1 MGGMMEL
8 DRHFNH
14 DIVIARYGPSDEP
27 VEYAVECETCFE
39 VIVWEAAQAAPRG
52 SGIHQ
57 AKPYYVTKNKC
68 PTLNV

>member
-1 MGGMMEL
+1 MEL

-39 VIVWEAAQAAPRG
+39 VIVWEEAQPQPSGCAAPG
-52 SGIHQ
+52 LTLF
-57 AKPYYVTKNKC
+57 TKNIKNL
-68 PTLNV
+68 PK

>member
-8 DRHFNH
+8 DRHFSH

-39 VIVWEAAQAAPRG
+39 VIVWEEA
-52 SGIHQ
+52 
-57 AKPYYVTKNKC
+57 TND
-68 PTLNV
+68 